1 MLTLL
6 LFAQVIQLICHQYY
20 GPKWCC
26 CCSVAKLC
34 LTLCDP
40 MNCNMPGSSVLF
52 YLLEFAQIHVHWVG
66 DDIQPSHPLPPPYSF
81 AFNLSQHQGLFQ
93 WVSSSHQVAKHWN
106 FSFSISP
113 SNEYSG
119 FISFKKDWL
128 DLDLLAVRGLK
139 SILEHHSSKASILQ
153 YSALFIIQVS
163 HPYMTT
169 VKNIALTRQTF
180 VGN

>member
-1 MLTLL
+1 MKNTN
-6 LFAQVIQLICHQYY
+6 FF
-20 GPKWCC
+20 
-26 CCSVAKLC
+26 CCSVTKLC

-40 MNCNMPGSSVLF
+40 MNFSMPGSSVLF

-66 DDIQPSHPLPPPYSF
+66 DDIQPSHALPPPYSL
-81 AFNLSQHQGLFQ
+81 AFNLSQHQGLFH

-119 FISFKKDWL
+119 FISFEKDSL
-128 DLDLLAVRGLK
+128 DLDLLAIRGLK

-153 YSALFIIQVS
+153 CSALFIIQVS

-169 VKNIALTRQTF
+169 GKNIALTRQTF

>member
-1 MLTLL
+1 MDQSDVVVVQLL
-6 LFAQVIQLICHQYY
+6 SCVWLFVTPWTAACQAPL
-20 GPKWCC
+20 
-26 CCSVAKLC
+26 
-34 LTLCDP
+34 
-40 MNCNMPGSSVLF
+40 SSSSSSPLGEV
-52 YLLEFAQIHVHWVG
+52 AQIHVHWVG
-66 DDIQPSHPLPPPYSF
+66 DDIQPSHALPPPYSL
-81 AFNLSQHQGLFQ
+81 AFNLSQHQGLFH

-119 FISFKKDWL
+119 FISFEKDSL
-128 DLDLLAVRGLK
+128 DLDLLAIRGLK

-153 YSALFIIQVS
+153 CSALFIIQVS

-169 VKNIALTRQTF
+169 GKNIALTRQTF